1 MTDEQKE
8 KLERIFEII
17 KDQLEPETE
26 YYSYQTYRSR
36 QSFYKVTEGRRDDNV
51 PKVIHWKNNRE
62 NLEGTDFNI
71 LEVLYDFNRNSEYDK
86 ITFFTLSKEKGFTN
100 KTVDAELLIELMKL
114 ALFSDIE
121 SGSGRREESVIKII
135 PSKNSDRLNLDI
147 FTKIHDA
154 DGGVRESDFAE
165 VEKYV
170 DCLYHRLDQKL
181 EVIYTS
187 ASENAIEIL
196 TVPEISGLTSLYAPV
211 EDLSLEASET
221 EKVYEF
227 LESWSDAKIAKAL
240 EVINTN
246 PFLKA
251 NVEKRYLKF
260 IRSRVGNDAGLDA
273 FVKAGLT
280 RKEFNL
286 LNGKDFDK
294 NFISFSYF
302 QEEECQLVVNF
313 IGSLVMNYLDIDQFK
328 KEAQA
333 AETEEDL
340 LKIYSY
346 AADIVKK
353 GILEEAKTNPD
364 GWFSKLSIKFANL
377 KVYDVL
383 FEKTDFTIPN
393 LNCLKAF
400 IFYLGINTHRSV
412 YLDIFQ
418 STCKELTEFF
428 WLLPS
433 VPQSSWGDTELKLP
447 EYPLKF
453 SRTAIY
459 RLGDGK
465 RWRNKSFPEKSSK

>member
-170 DCLYHRLDQKL
+170 DCLYHR
-181 EVIYTS
+181 
-187 ASENAIEIL
+187 
-196 TVPEISGLTSLYAPV
+196 
-211 EDLSLEASET
+211 
-221 EKVYEF
+221 
-227 LESWSDAKIAKAL
+227 
-240 EVINTN
+240 
-246 PFLKA
+246 
-251 NVEKRYLKF
+251 
-260 IRSRVGNDAGLDA
+260 
-273 FVKAGLT
+273 
-280 RKEFNL
+280 
-286 LNGKDFDK
+286 
-294 NFISFSYF
+294 
-302 QEEECQLVVNF
+302 
-313 IGSLVMNYLDIDQFK
+313 
-328 KEAQA
+328 
-333 AETEEDL
+333 
-340 LKIYSY
+340 
-346 AADIVKK
+346 
-353 GILEEAKTNPD
+353 
-364 GWFSKLSIKFANL
+364 
-377 KVYDVL
+377 
-383 FEKTDFTIPN
+383 
-393 LNCLKAF
+393 
-400 IFYLGINTHRSV
+400 
-412 YLDIFQ
+412 
-418 STCKELTEFF
+418 
-428 WLLPS
+428 
-433 VPQSSWGDTELKLP
+433 
-447 EYPLKF
+447 
-453 SRTAIY
+453 
-459 RLGDGK
+459 
-465 RWRNKSFPEKSSK
+465 